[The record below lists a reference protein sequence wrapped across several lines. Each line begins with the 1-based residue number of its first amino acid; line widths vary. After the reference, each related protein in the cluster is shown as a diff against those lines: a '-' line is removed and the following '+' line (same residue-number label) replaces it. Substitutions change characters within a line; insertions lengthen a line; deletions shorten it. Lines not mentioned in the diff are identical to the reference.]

1 MEHRRSRL
9 SRRAFVLGAAILLL
23 SGVALM
29 LGVGSGWLHA
39 GTPAQ
44 QPPRPARIGLLLLSP
59 PGSNAGPLSVG
70 DALEELGYVTGRDL
84 VFMVRS
90 AMGDAERLPAL
101 AAELVALP
109 VDVLV
114 AIAGTQGNLAAREAT
129 STIPIVMSFNGDPV
143 ATGVVASWARPGGNL
158 TGIAGYSAELNGKRV
173 QLLREALP
181 EVSRVA
187 VLLNPGNPAQE
198 ISVRATTEAAS
209 ALGLW
214 LQFNAVRRL
223 DDLEPA
229 LQDAANQRPDALLPL
244 DDAVLNA
251 GQARI
256 AEFAAQRGLPTM
268 FNQRRAVEDGGLMAY
283 VENLADRNR
292 RVAYYVDRILKG
304 TKPADLPVERP
315 TRFDFVVNLR
325 TARELGITFPNEIML
340 QVTEVIQ

>member
-1 MEHRRSRL
+1 
-9 SRRAFVLGAAILLL
+9 
-23 SGVALM
+23 
-29 LGVGSGWLHA
+29 VGSAWLHA
-39 GTPAQ
+39 GAPTQ

-59 PGSNAGPLSVG
+59 PGSNAGSLSVG

-84 VFMVRS
+84 VFVVRS

-114 AIAGTQGNLAAREAT
+114 AIAGTQGNLAARDAT

-143 ATGVVASWARPGGNL
+143 ATGVVASWARPRGNI

-173 QLLREALP
+173 ELLREALP

-187 VLLNPGNPAQE
+187 VFWNPGNPAQE

-209 ALGLW
+209 DLGLR

-229 LQDAANQRPDALLPL
+229 LQDAASQRPDALLPL

-256 AEFAAQRGLPTM
+256 AVVAAEHGLPTM
-268 FNQRRAVEDGGLMAY
+268 FNQRQAVEDGGLMAY
-283 VENLADRNR
+283 VENSADRSR

-304 TKPADLPVERP
+304 TRPADLPVERP
-315 TRFDFVVNLR
+315 TRFDFVVNLK
-325 TARELGITFPNEIML
+325 TAQALGITFPNEILL